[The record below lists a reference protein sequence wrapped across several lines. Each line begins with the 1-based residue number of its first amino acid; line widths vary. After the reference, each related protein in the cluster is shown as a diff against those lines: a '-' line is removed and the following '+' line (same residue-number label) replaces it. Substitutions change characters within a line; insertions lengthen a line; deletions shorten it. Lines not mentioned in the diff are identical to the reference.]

1 MPNPSPN
8 PNPNPNPTQVKM
20 YLLKHLP
27 IYKFTDGSTDGD
39 LVSSIYFDNPA
50 RTSPSPNPKPLTPL
64 PTPNPNPT
72 S

>member
-1 MPNPSPN
+1 MRTELHLLKLLSMPYPN
-8 PNPNPNPTQVKM
+8 SNVNPNPNPTQVKM

-50 RTSPSPNPKPLTPL
+50 RTNPDV
-64 PTPNPNPT
+64 
-72 S
+72 